1 MSEEQNKRDQC
12 AEVQGSPYLIA
23 CDEQERER
31 RKEWLYEILGP
42 VFFGEKEAADAEEL
56 RQLFQEKYGI
66 DVQHDFVEGDEHY
79 DEYLEAQQAI
89 AEGIAFTEARSASGT
104 ARWQSLPSG
113 SGHAWKK
120 RTGAVSE
127 GSTRC
132 WKNERG
138 YFRFAS
144 RKRVPPYEVVRPT
157 LRNTSCR
164 KHFSNMLW
172 IRLKKYLHFY
182 A

>member
-89 AEGIAFTEARSASGT
+89 AEGMSIYGGEISFGDSTLAELAERVWACMEEKDRSG
-104 ARWQSLPSG
+104 
-113 SGHAWKK
+113 
-120 RTGAVSE
+120 
-127 GSTRC
+127 
-132 WKNERG
+132 
-138 YFRFAS
+138 
-144 RKRVPPYEVVRPT
+144 
-157 LRNTSCR
+157 LRRINT
-164 KHFSNMLW
+164 MLEE
-172 IRLKKYLHFY
+172 
-182 A
+182 

>member
-66 DVQHDFVEGDEHY
+66 DVQHDFVEGDEHLRRR
-79 DEYLEAQQAI
+79 DQLRGQHAGRACRAGLGMHGRKGPERFPKDQHDAGRMRGDISGLPP
-89 AEGIAFTEARSASGT
+89 ASGFHLMRLYAPLCGIHHT
-104 ARWQSLPSG
+104 ESIFQTCSG
-113 SGHAWKK
+113 SG
-120 RTGAVSE
+120 
-127 GSTRC
+127 
-132 WKNERG
+132 
-138 YFRFAS
+138 
-144 RKRVPPYEVVRPT
+144 
-157 LRNTSCR
+157 
-164 KHFSNMLW
+164 
-172 IRLKKYLHFY
+172 
-182 A
+182 

>member
-66 DVQHDFVEGDEHY
+66 DVQHDFVEGNEHLRRRDQLRGQHAGRACRAGLGMHGRKGPERLPKDQHDAGRMRGDISGLLPASRFHLMRLY
-79 DEYLEAQQAI
+79 APLCGI
-89 AEGIAFTEARSASGT
+89 HHAESIFQTC
-104 ARWQSLPSG
+104 SG
-113 SGHAWKK
+113 SG
-120 RTGAVSE
+120 
-127 GSTRC
+127 
-132 WKNERG
+132 
-138 YFRFAS
+138 
-144 RKRVPPYEVVRPT
+144 
-157 LRNTSCR
+157 
-164 KHFSNMLW
+164 
-172 IRLKKYLHFY
+172 
-182 A
+182 

>member
-66 DVQHDFVEGDEHY
+66 DVQHDFSFGDSTLAELAERVWACMEEK
-79 DEYLEAQQAI
+79 DRSGFRRINTMLE
-89 AEGIAFTEARSASGT
+89 E
-104 ARWQSLPSG
+104 
-113 SGHAWKK
+113 
-120 RTGAVSE
+120 
-127 GSTRC
+127 
-132 WKNERG
+132 
-138 YFRFAS
+138 
-144 RKRVPPYEVVRPT
+144 
-157 LRNTSCR
+157 
-164 KHFSNMLW
+164 
-172 IRLKKYLHFY
+172 
-182 A
+182 

>member
-56 RQLFQEKYGI
+56 RKVW
-66 DVQHDFVEGDEHY
+66 D
-79 DEYLEAQQAI
+79 
-89 AEGIAFTEARSASGT
+89 
-104 ARWQSLPSG
+104 
-113 SGHAWKK
+113 
-120 RTGAVSE
+120 
-127 GSTRC
+127 RC
-132 WKNERG
+132 
-138 YFRFAS
+138 A
-144 RKRVPPYEVVRPT
+144 
-157 LRNTSCR
+157 
-164 KHFSNMLW
+164 
-172 IRLKKYLHFY
+172 